1 MEKQAETAK
10 PTVEQSLYDEYISN
24 RNKRI
29 IENSKADQLS
39 SKEQDNPGS
48 QGEKA
53 TADSSQAEFHD
64 LGDEGDLPELI
75 LVGDGDGEPSY
86 SDDSMSLPW
95 ETDMLDTPLI
105 GEFAKVHVLV
115 TDPNKYPSIIV
126 TVFFL

>member
-10 PTVEQSLYDEYISN
+10 PTVEQSSYDEYISN

-29 IENSKADQLS
+29 IENLKADQLS

-53 TADSSQAEFHD
+53 TAVSTEEEFHD
-64 LGDEGDLPELI
+64 LGDESDLPELI
-75 LVGDGDGEPSY
+75 LDGDGDGEPSY

-95 ETDMLDTPLI
+95 ETDTLDTQLI
-105 GEFAKVHVLV
+105 GEIAKVHVLV
-115 TDPNKYPSIIV
+115 IDPNKISK
-126 TVFFL
+126 